1 MVDEQPG
8 RTEDSVD
15 LDSMLDLATPWCLR
29 VAATLRLTE
38 HIAAGR
44 TAIAEL
50 AAAAGC
56 PRRPARDAAVTQGQT
71 DSAPGGIR
79 AGKYPSQPVVTV

>member
-15 LDSMLDLATPWCLR
+15 LDIMLDLATPWCLR

-38 HIAAGR
+38 HIAAGPPR
-44 TAIAEL
+44 PL
-50 AAAAGC
+50 A
-56 PRRPARDAAVTQGQT
+56 RH
-71 DSAPGGIR
+71 AP
-79 AGKYPSQPVVTV
+79 PP